1 MLEGLVASHPRRQA
15 SPATYVASVVLHGLF
30 LLLCVYGTRTAV
42 HTVKKIVADTTLF
55 YLPRLAP
62 AATEKLPAQGPGRGG
77 GGGGGGGNGI
87 GLVLTANPPPR
98 GFQVVEAVGDI
109 PTEIPPID
117 PNARVLDPRDFSGRG
132 AEGGVGWGVVGGTGP
147 ADQIPGEFREALYTA
162 ESPDVRFTPAELTVK
177 PIFRYPV
184 VLLEAGV
191 PGRALVQFVIDTV
204 GEVEPSSVQILEKTH
219 EAFADAARTGVLEA
233 RFTPAR
239 YGERPVR
246 QLSKWPVRFTIAS
259 R

>member
-1 MLEGLVASHPRRQA
+1 M
-15 SPATYVASVVLHGLF
+15 VLHGLF
-30 LLLCVYGTRTAV
+30 LALCVYGTRTAV
-42 HTVKKIVADTTLF
+42 ATVKEIVADTTLF
-55 YLPRLAP
+55 YLPRLGP
-62 AATEKLPAQGPGRGG
+62 AATERLPVRAAERG
-77 GGGGGGGNGI
+77 GGGGGGGNGP

-117 PNARVLDPRDFSGRG
+117 PGARILDPRDYSGRG

-147 ADQIPGEFREALYTA
+147 ADQVPGEIREALYTA
-162 ESPDVRFTPAELTVK
+162 ESRDVRFTPAEVLIK
-177 PIFRYPV
+177 PTFKYPV

-191 PGRALVQFVIDTV
+191 DGRALVEFVIDTV
-204 GEVEPSSVQILEKTH
+204 GDVEPTSVRILEKTH

-239 YGERPVR
+239 YGERAVR
-246 QLSKWPVRFTIAS
+246 QLSKWPVRFTIAT